1 MTLRLHIVNG
11 GIFLTFLKFGRSL
24 AIGFDAR
31 PTTSKNNLVR
41 WIAEPSEPVQRVLT
55 ELHSSDD
62 WHPDQAFIIGVEDA
76 WLSMRFWV
84 VTIGMKSIRLK
95 P

>member
-31 PTTSKNNLVR
+31 PTTSKNNL
-41 WIAEPSEPVQRVLT
+41 ECYFVQL
-55 ELHSSDD
+55 
-62 WHPDQAFIIGVEDA
+62 
-76 WLSMRFWV
+76 
-84 VTIGMKSIRLK
+84 
-95 P
+95 